1 MYLDFCLPLWSMLA
15 QSPIVGAPAAAAVR
29 HGNGVIGYLL
39 MVVYLLVCLGL
50 IVAVLS
56 QTSKN
61 EGLGGTLGG
70 GGTQSVFHGKKSV
83 EEKLGTI
90 TNVLAV
96 SFIVLSMVVS
106 LALR

>member
-1 MYLDFCLPLWSMLA
+1 
-15 QSPIVGAPAAAAVR
+15 VR

>member
-1 MYLDFCLPLWSMLA
+1 VVD
-15 QSPIVGAPAAAAVR
+15 APAAAAVR